1 MSTAHDQT
9 SETSAFHKNVS
20 IPESLNYI
28 ILKLTNNNNN
38 TCNEEFEVLIFA
50 QFWKLLQVVSLHI
63 NVYCI

>member
-1 MSTAHDQT
+1 MSTAHDQI
-9 SETSAFHKNVS
+9 SETAFHKNVS

-38 TCNEEFEVLIFA
+38 TCNEEFEVLIFV